1 MFRKKQSFLIIA
13 LILFSITFGG
23 WLANSTGLVDQDP
36 YVAIRKNFTLFK
48 KIYQEITL
56 RYVDEVDPNAFIK
69 AGIEGMTG
77 KLAHYTSYIEKDEND
92 NLQVL
97 TRGKYGGVGMS
108 ISKRN
113 NYPTVVEPPFENTPA
128 GKAGI
133 REGAQIIDVDGKPT
147 QNEPISKVAGRLKG
161 KKGTSVKIKINR
173 AGENRPLEFRLVRDI
188 IVIQDIRYADI
199 IKDDIGYINL
209 TRFSKNSSEQ
219 LRQSILDLKEKGM
232 KNLILDLRSNPGGLL
247 DAAVSATDLLV
258 PKGELIVYT
267 KGRAKNSNRKYRA
280 TKKPVLGDMKL
291 SVLVNGSSAS
301 ASEIVAGAVQDLD
314 RGLIIG
320 SRTFGKG
327 LVQTVVPFSSTTGL
341 RITTAKYYV
350 PSGRL
355 IQDLSRLNR
364 DEKVLL
370 NTDEE
375 LSSDSTKNGN
385 HKEYYTKSG
394 RVVYGGGGIEPDIKI
409 ELPRL
414 SNFEIALIRQ
424 SMFFNFAVNYAP
436 KVEKNLSSIDID
448 DKILEEFRAYL
459 NEKEFNFR
467 LEGQDEI
474 DQLEK
479 IASKNQYGPTVS
491 QTIKSLKSSLQKLRD
506 EEFGKHQDFIRRSL
520 NREIAAK
527 LFGAKGQIE
536 ATFHE
541 DLVLQAAL
549 EVMAN
554 PEEYAMKLCGK

>member
-1 MFRKKQSFLIIA
+1 MFRKKQSFLITI
-13 LILFSITFGG
+13 LILFSITFSG
-23 WLANSTGLVDQDP
+23 WLANSSGFVEQDI
-36 YVAIRKNFTLFK
+36 YVSIRKNFALFK
-48 KIYQEITL
+48 QIYQEITL

-69 AGIEGMTG
+69 ASIEGMTD
-77 KLAHYTSYIEKDEND
+77 KLDPYTSYIEKDENE

-113 NYPTVVEPPFENTPA
+113 NFPTVVEPPFENTPA

-133 REGAQIIDVDGKPT
+133 REGDQIIEVDGKST
-147 QNEPISKVAGRLKG
+147 QKEPLSKVADRLKG

-173 AGENRPLEFRLVRDI
+173 AGEKQPIDFRLVRDI

-209 TRFSKNSSEQ
+209 TRFSKNSSKQ
-219 LRQSILDLKEKGM
+219 FRQSILDLKEKGM
-232 KNLILDLRSNPGGLL
+232 KSLILDLRSNPGGLL
-247 DAAVSATDLLV
+247 DAAVSTTDLLV
-258 PKGELIVYT
+258 PSGELIVYT
-267 KGRAKNSNRKYRA
+267 KGRAKNSNRKYRS
-280 TKKPVLGDMKL
+280 TTNPVLGNMKL
-291 SVLVNGSSAS
+291 SILVNGSSAS

-364 DEKVLL
+364 DENVLL

-385 HKEYYTKSG
+385 QKEYYTKSG

-436 KVEKNLSSIDID
+436 KVEKNLKSINID
-448 DKILEEFRAYL
+448 EKILDEFCAYL
-459 NEKEFNFR
+459 KEKEFNFR
-467 LEGQDEI
+467 LEGQNEI

-479 IASKNQYGPTVS
+479 ITNKNQYGPTIS
-491 QTIKSLKSSLQKLRD
+491 QNIKNLKSSLQKLR
-506 EEFGKHQDFIRRSL
+506 EQEFVKYLDFIRRSL
-520 NREIAAK
+520 KREIAAK
-527 LFGAKGQIE
+527 FFGAKKQIE
-536 ATFHE
+536 ATFQE
-541 DLVLQAAL
+541 DIVLQTAL
-549 EVMAN
+549 EIMAN
-554 PEEYAMKLCGK
+554 PEEYAMKLSGK